1 MVYGLP
7 EIESIDLCEGC
18 IYGKQHRKSFPSSG
32 AWRASHLLEL
42 IHMDVCEP
50 MQIASLG
57 GNKYFLLITGDY
69 IRMSWVYFLENKR
82 EVFAQFKMFK
92 VKAENQS
99 GLKIKTLRTDNGG
112 EFVSEEFNHFCDENG
127 IHRGLTTPY
136 TPEQNMVAEWKNRT
150 VVEMARSML
159 KEKNLPNQFWAE
171 AVATSVYLLN
181 LSPTKDVMNQT
192 PFEAWSGIKPTV
204 SHLRIFGS
212 IAYALIPS
220 HSRQKLDE
228 KSIKC
233 IFIGYSTHAKAYQ
246 LYNPQNENLLT
257 RRDVIF
263 NENE

>member
-1 MVYGLP
+1 MAPNKLFPLDLSTVGSLALVTSEKSASWLWHLRYGHLHQQGLKLLNSKGMVYGLP

-18 IYGKQHRKSFPSSG
+18 IYGKQHRKLFPSSG

-127 IHRGLTTPY
+127 IHRALTTPY

-159 KEKNLPNQFWAE
+159 KEKNLPNQF
-171 AVATSVYLLN
+171 
-181 LSPTKDVMNQT
+181 
-192 PFEAWSGIKPTV
+192 
-204 SHLRIFGS
+204 
-212 IAYALIPS
+212 
-220 HSRQKLDE
+220 
-228 KSIKC
+228 
-233 IFIGYSTHAKAYQ
+233 
-246 LYNPQNENLLT
+246 
-257 RRDVIF
+257 
-263 NENE
+263 